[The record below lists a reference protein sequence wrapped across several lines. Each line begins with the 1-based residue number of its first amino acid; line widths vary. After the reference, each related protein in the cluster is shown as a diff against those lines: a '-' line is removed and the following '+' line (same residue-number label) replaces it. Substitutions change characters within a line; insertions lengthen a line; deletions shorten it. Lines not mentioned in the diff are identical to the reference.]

1 MKTFKKLAVVM
12 LAVMVLFTMTVPA
25 MAASSS
31 PAKQTFTTATLK
43 KKTATYTGKNK
54 KPAIKTVKMTKKN
67 GKKVTLKAGKDYK
80 VVYPKNM
87 KKAGT
92 YKIKIKGIGKY
103 SGYTKTLTYTIKPA
117 KQKVTVSKSTI
128 SVSKKSVKKKAY
140 SQTVKVTK
148 KAGKVT
154 WTSSNPKAVKVSKK
168 GKITVVKGAPKGTYT
183 VKVTVKAANYKKVTK
198 TIKVRVK

>member
-43 KKTATYTGKNK
+43 KKTATYTGKTK
-54 KPAIKTVKMTKKN
+54 KPAIKTVKMKKKN

-128 SVSKKSVKKKAY
+128 SVSKKSVLH
-140 SQTVKVTK
+140 
-148 KAGKVT
+148 
-154 WTSSNPKAVKVSKK
+154 
-168 GKITVVKGAPKGTYT
+168 
-183 VKVTVKAANYKKVTK
+183 
-198 TIKVRVK
+198 